1 MGDSMTMR
9 ERMSGIYRGEMPGR
23 PVLGIYARYLPRGSI
38 EREARNNGLGII
50 DYIPLTTQAG
60 PPWHM
65 LPGFLSQV
73 GDVELTSRYHW
84 ENGQMRERR
93 TYDTPVGT
101 VWSDIG
107 KSKGAGSEHI
117 SAYYIK
123 SPEDYRV
130 MKHIV
135 ENAVLG
141 SNGEMYDQAVE
152 AMGDDGVIM
161 GRMDRT
167 PYQKLLL
174 ELAGGERFLTDLY
187 DDPEPVEELMQAMAR
202 RYREQVGRAME
213 SAAPVIWIPDNVTVD
228 MTPPRYFET
237 YLLDL
242 YKYCVLC
249 AHQVGKIVVAHYDG
263 KAKPLVPLIRQSE
276 IDVLESV
283 SDPVIGG
290 DMTYSQWREA
300 FPDKVILPNFP
311 SNLCNSPDQEVI
323 AAIEQL
329 KKDAAGRP
337 FMLQISED
345 LAEGTWRRVIPL
357 VTRAMAG

>member
-1 MGDSMTMR
+1 MTMR
-9 ERMSGIYRGEMPGR
+9 ERMLGVYHGKVQDTPVVGIYS
-23 PVLGIYARYLPRGSI
+23 RYLPRGAV
-38 EREARNNGLGII
+38 ERAVRNSGLGII
-50 DYIPLTTQAG
+50 DYIPLTSQAG

-73 GDVELTSRYHW
+73 QDCEMTSRYHW
-84 ENGQMRERR
+84 DGGHMRERR
-93 TYDTPVGT
+93 TYETPVGT

-123 SPEDYRV
+123 AVDDYRV

-135 ENAVLG
+135 ENAVLT
-141 SNGEMYDQAVE
+141 SNNEMFCQAEE
-152 AMGDDGVIM
+152 ALGDDGVIM

-187 DDPEPVEELMQAMAR
+187 DDPEPVEELMDAMAV
-202 RYREQVGRAME
+202 RYREQVNRAME
-213 SAAPVIWIPDNVTVD
+213 SAASIIWIPDNVTVD
-228 MTPPRYFET
+228 MTPPRYFEK

-242 YKYCVLC
+242 YKYCVQC
-249 AHQVGKIVVAHYDG
+249 AHQAGKIVVAHFDG
-263 KAKPLVPLIRQSE
+263 KVKPLVPLIRQAGM
-276 IDVLESV
+276 DVLESV
-283 SDPVIGG
+283 SSPVIGG
-290 DMTYSQWREA
+290 DMTYGQWREA

-311 SNLCNSPDQEVI
+311 SNLCTAPDEEII
-323 AAIEQL
+323 ATIGQL
-329 KKDAAGRP
+329 KQEAAGMP

-357 VTRAMAG
+357 VTRAMVG